1 MALNIESK
9 KVIVEEMS
17 DVASHSLAAATAEY
31 RGMTVAEMTEL
42 RKQARERGV
51 FLKVVKNTLARRAVQ
66 GTDFEA
72 LGDSFT
78 GPLIYA
84 FAKEEPSAAARL
96 IRDFAKE
103 TDKLVVNSLAVG
115 NQVHGPE
122 QLEAIAKLPNK
133 EEAIA
138 MLMSVMTAP
147 VTKLVRT
154 TNDIPGRLVRVVAA
168 VRDQKQG

>member
-17 DVASHSLAAATAEY
+17 AIAAESLAAATAEY
-31 RGMTVAEMTEL
+31 RGMTVAEMTNL
-42 RKQARERGV
+42 RKEARERGV

-66 GTDFEA
+66 GTEFEA
-72 LGDSFT
+72 MGESFT

-103 TDKLVVNSLAVG
+103 SDKLVVNSLAVG
-115 NQVHGPE
+115 GQVHGPE
-122 QLEAIAKLPNK
+122 QLEAIAKLPNR
-133 EEAIA
+133 EEALA
-138 MLMSVMTAP
+138 LLMSVMTAP
-147 VTKLVRT
+147 ITKLVRT
-154 TNDIPGRLVRVVAA
+154 TNDIPGRVVRVIAA